1 MEKRQGYNTK
11 EGNHTMT
18 EKNIRLQNT
27 GEIERLCAAAVEC
40 PFDIDIL
47 SGNYIIDAKSI
58 MGIFALDRSR
68 PLCIRMQAGEAE
80 AADFLDKIAD
90 LLA

>member
-1 MEKRQGYNTK
+1 
-11 EGNHTMT
+11 MT
-18 EKNIRLQNT
+18 EKTIRLQST

-58 MGIFALDRSR
+58 MGIFALDRSQ
-68 PLCIRMQAGEAE
+68 PLQLRI
-80 AADFLDKIAD
+80 AADPQRAAAFLEKISD
-90 LLA
+90 LLV